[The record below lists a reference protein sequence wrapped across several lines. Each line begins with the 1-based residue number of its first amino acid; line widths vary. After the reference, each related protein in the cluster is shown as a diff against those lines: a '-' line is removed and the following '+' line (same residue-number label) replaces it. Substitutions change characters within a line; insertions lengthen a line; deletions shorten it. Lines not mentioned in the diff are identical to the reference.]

1 MLKSLPI
8 GDWPKPDR
16 EAWDAACRPAIRLRR
31 GGSASHLAARTRED
45 LQKRYGYFLT
55 FLKES
60 RRFDAAA
67 SCESLLT
74 PGNVDAL
81 VHRMRNE
88 WSPTTLFMTIQKLK
102 QIARHLAPSANVKWL
117 SDIAGD
123 LRAEGGPVKQ
133 RPVVDASELVI
144 AGLALVE
151 EYSGHESTMD
161 LETALNTRNGLM
173 VALLASCPIRAKNF
187 TDLTLGL
194 SLRYS
199 KSCWWIDLQGSE
211 TKSGRP
217 DMRML
222 PEFLIPALEHYL
234 FEARPFLLSHSNP
247 QAVRRITTRETILAD
262 NSDVPDAAPEGEAA
276 PLAAVNGSS
285 LPGGITEPAKLSGP
299 LWISRYGSRM
309 TQSSLSKAVASVTEA
324 TIGVAIFPH
333 GFRSAAATTAA
344 WKAGNK
350 PHLASG
356 ILQHRD
362 RRITDASYNRT
373 TSFDAARQLG
383 NMLRGI
389 GCTDSD
395 SLFCEPRAYSL

>member
-8 GDWPKPDR
+8 SEWPESDR
-16 EAWDAACRPAIRLRR
+16 EAWNVACRPAVRLRR
-31 GGSASHLAARTRED
+31 GGTASLLAPSTRDD
-45 LQKRYGYFLT
+45 LRKRYGYFLT

-67 SCESLLT
+67 SCGSLLT

-88 WSPTTLFMTIQKLK
+88 WSATTLFMTIQKLK
-102 QIARHLAPSANVKWL
+102 QIAHHLAPSADFKWL
-117 SDIAGD
+117 SIIAGD
-123 LRAEGGPVKQ
+123 LKSEGGLVKQ
-133 RPVVDASELVI
+133 RPVIDASELVI

-151 EYSGHESTMD
+151 EYSARESPMVV
-161 LETALNTRNGLM
+161 ETALNIRNGLM
-173 VALLASCPIRAKNF
+173 VALLASCPIRAKNL
-187 TDLTLGL
+187 TGLTLGG
-194 SLRYS
+194 SFRFS
-199 KSCWWIDLQGSE
+199 DSCWWINLQGSE

-234 FEARPFLLSHSNP
+234 FEARPLLLSRSDP
-247 QAVRRITTRETILAD
+247 QAGRRIATRDTIPAD
-262 NSDVPDAAPEGEAA
+262 KSDIAGDASEREAV
-276 PLAAVNGSS
+276 PLAIVNDSPPPDS
-285 LPGGITEPAKLSGP
+285 VIEPAHLSGP
-299 LWISRYGSRM
+299 LWISRYGRRM
-309 TQSSLSKAVASVTEA
+309 TQSSISKVIPSVTEA

-333 GFRSAAATTAA
+333 GFRYAAATTAA

-362 RRITDASYNRT
+362 RRITDASYIRA
-373 TSFDAARQLG
+373 TSFEAAQKLG
-383 NMLRGI
+383 EMLREG
-389 GCTDSD
+389 
-395 SLFCEPRAYSL
+395 